1 MMVFESTLHS
11 FSNLHEVISVVRALF
26 LPLDYLYLLDHIRII
41 LNGTRKMLD
50 LAGRVACITDNLLLS
65 LRHVLYTAS
74 LSCSAYFLL
83 KISRRTVFS
92 LVLVS
97 ACLRHLYLLLLLFE
111 KRGALMRLVPS
122 RFDGCEGG
130 CVGSWTGL

>member
-1 MMVFESTLHS
+1 MMVLESTLYS

-74 LSCSAYFLL
+74 LSCSSYFLL
-83 KISRRTVFS
+83 EISRRSVFR

-97 ACLRHLYLLLLLFE
+97 ACLRHL
-111 KRGALMRLVPS
+111 
-122 RFDGCEGG
+122 
-130 CVGSWTGL
+130 